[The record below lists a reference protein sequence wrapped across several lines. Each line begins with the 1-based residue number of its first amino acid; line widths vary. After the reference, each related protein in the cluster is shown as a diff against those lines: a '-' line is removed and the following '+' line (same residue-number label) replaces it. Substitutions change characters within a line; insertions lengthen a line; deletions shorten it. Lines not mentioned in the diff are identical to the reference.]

1 MSNTLEI
8 KDLYVEVD
16 KKEILKGLSLKI
28 EHGEM
33 AAIMGPN
40 GSGKSTLASVLAG
53 KEGYNIVNGTIKYLG
68 NDLLKMSTEER
79 ASAGVFLA
87 FQYPVEIPGVATST
101 FVRTALNAQRRNRG
115 ENELDAMEFLKLA
128 RQKAK
133 ELEMS
138 EDFFQRA
145 VNVGFSG
152 GEKKRAE
159 VFQMSM
165 LSPTLAIL
173 DETDSGL
180 DIDALKIVAEGVN
193 KLRGNNLSGIVI
205 THYQRLLDYLKPD
218 TIHILADGKIIKTGD
233 KSLALLLEEKGYQGI
248 TGVN

>member
-1 MSNTLEI
+1 MSNALEI
-8 KDLYVEVD
+8 KDLHVEVD

-33 AAIMGPN
+33 SAIMGPN

-87 FQYPVEIPGVATST
+87 FQYQVEIPGVATST

-115 ENELDAMEFLKLA
+115 ENELDAIEFLKLA

-152 GEKKRAE
+152 GETHRAE
-159 VFQMSM
+159 VVQMSM

-193 KLRGNNLSGIVI
+193 KLRENKLSGIVI
-205 THYQRLLDYLKPD
+205 THYQRLLNYIKPD
-218 TIHILADGKIIKTGD
+218 FVHIMAKGKIIKTAGPE
-233 KSLALLLEEKGYQGI
+233 LAIEVEEHGYTHLL
-248 TGVN
+248 T